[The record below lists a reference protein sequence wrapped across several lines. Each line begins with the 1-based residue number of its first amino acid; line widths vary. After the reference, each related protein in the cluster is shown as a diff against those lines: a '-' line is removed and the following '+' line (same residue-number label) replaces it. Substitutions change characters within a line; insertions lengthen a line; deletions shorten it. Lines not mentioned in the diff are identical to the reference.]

1 MEIKGFNGLYQISDD
16 GTKVLRKGYWVTQK
30 NQYGEYKR
38 YMKPKE
44 CKVNIDNEGYYS
56 VTLNGTRIRLHRIL
70 YETFIGDIPDGYV
83 IDHKNG
89 NRLDNSLDNLRAVP
103 QNLNSRNTVLAKR
116 PDIRKRGN
124 KYFLRFSSDGDRKY
138 YGMFNSYDEAEKKY
152 NELYV
157 QRQNHYT
164 ETGLFFERG

>member
-124 KYFLRFSSDGDRKY
+124 KHFLRFSSDGDRKY

>member
-30 NQYGEYKR
+30 NKYGEYKR

-56 VTLNGTRIRLHRIL
+56 VTLNNTKIRLHRII

-138 YGMFNSYDEAEKKY
+138 YGMFNSYDEAENKY
-152 NELYV
+152 NELYA

-164 ETGLFFERG
+164 ETGLFFERE